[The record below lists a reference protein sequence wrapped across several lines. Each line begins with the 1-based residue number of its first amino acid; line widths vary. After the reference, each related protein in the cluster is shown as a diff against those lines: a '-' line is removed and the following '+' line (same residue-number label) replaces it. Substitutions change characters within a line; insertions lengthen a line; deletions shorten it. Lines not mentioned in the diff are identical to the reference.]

1 MITVTEQAAA
11 KIRDLLAEQ
20 GAPELCLRISVDEG
34 GCEGYS
40 YGMAFDQGP
49 AEGDRVIES
58 HGVRVLVDPLATR
71 LLDGAQVDYVTTV
84 IGQGFTVRN
93 PNAVSTCGCG
103 HSFKTADNAG
113 AADPC
118 GTDGRGCS

>member
-1 MITVTEQAAA
+1 MIPVTEQAGA

-20 GAPELCLRISVDEG
+20 EDAELCLRIFVDKG
-34 GCEGYS
+34 GCEAYS

-49 AEGDRVIES
+49 AEGDRVIEA
-58 HGVRVLVDPLATR
+58 HGVRVLLDSLAAR
-71 LLDGAQVDYVTTV
+71 LLDGAQVDPVNTVT
-84 IGQGFTVRN
+84 GQGFAVRN

-103 HSFKTADNAG
+103 HSFKTANDAG

-118 GTDGRGCS
+118 GADGRGCS

>member
-1 MITVTEQAAA
+1 MITVTAQAAA

-20 GAPELCLRISVDEG
+20 EDAELCLRLSVDKG

-49 AEGDRVIES
+49 AVDDVVVEA
-58 HGVRVLVDPLATR
+58 HGVRVLLDTTAARVLA
-71 LLDGAQVDYVTTV
+71 GAQVDYVNTV
-84 IGQGFTVRN
+84 MGQGFAVRN

-103 HSFKTADNAG
+103 HSFKTADDAG
-113 AADPC
+113 AAEPC
-118 GTDGRGCS
+118 GADGRGCS